1 MLRDMEHE
9 EAERWIELNYDDLKK
24 WREEKPHINWSNFR
38 KGDNVKV
45 MYVFLD
51 ELERTIARIRFYR
64 GVILKNLKHTLE
76 LECWEKNG
84 YPCEHE
90 IMKFSKTIE
99 SVRNIELTV

>member
-1 MLRDMEHE
+1 MEHE

-51 ELERTIARIRFYR
+51 ELDTTIARIRFYR
-64 GVILKNLKHTLE
+64 GVILKNYTE
-76 LECWEKNG
+76 
-84 YPCEHE
+84 
-90 IMKFSKTIE
+90 
-99 SVRNIELTV
+99 RA